1 MSRGRHAADHGS
13 FPRDL
18 VITVVGIIVVAVLVF
33 GGLWV
38 FSSFFGGDDAVGTTS
53 SLAGSTTVT
62 TEEPTPDTTASA
74 PSTTPTTAAPAST
87 TTPTITVRAPQ
98 EVTVQV
104 LNAVG
109 TTGLAAEV
117 TADLRAEGYRTVE
130 PDDYEPL
137 LDRSQVLFRDGYGP
151 EAFELA
157 AFFPD
162 AQVGMSP
169 DVPDGVD
176 IIVLLGSSYEGE

>member
-1 MSRGRHAADHGS
+1 MSRGRHASDQGT

-18 VITVVGIIVVAVLVF
+18 IITLVGIVVVAVLVF

-38 FSSFFGGDDAVGTTS
+38 FSLFFGDDGASSASTSAASVPTETTTDLQTPTTS
-53 SLAGSTTVT
+53 S
-62 TEEPTPDTTASA
+62 A
-74 PSTTPTTAAPAST
+74 PSSTATSVPPADT
-87 TTPTITVRAPQ
+87 TTPTITVRAPG
-98 EVTVQV
+98 EITVQV
-104 LNAVG
+104 LNSVG

-117 TADLRAEGYRTVE
+117 TATLRSEGYRTVE

-137 LDRSQVLFRDGYGP
+137 LDRSQILFRDGYGP

-157 AFFPD
+157 ALFPD

-169 DVPDGVD
+169 DVPDDVD
-176 IIVLLGSSYEGE
+176 IIVLLGSSFEDE

>member
-1 MSRGRHAADHGS
+1 MTRGRHAAGGT

-18 VITVVGIIVVAVLVF
+18 VITVVGIIVVGAIVF
-33 GGLWV
+33 TLLWV
-38 FSSFFGGDDAVGTTS
+38 GSSLTGGGDDAVVAS
-53 SLAGSTTVT
+53 STTVT
-62 TEEPTPDTTASA
+62 SIPAE
-74 PSTTPTTAAPAST
+74 APAST
-87 TTPTITVRAPQ
+87 AAGSESSTATTTIPQSSTTLDVVEARPTSDV
-98 EVTVQV
+98 VVQV

-117 TADLRAEGYRTVE
+117 TATLQEAGYETVP

-137 LDRSQVLFRDGYGP
+137 LSRSRVLFRDGYGP

-157 AFFPD
+157 ALFPD
-162 AQVGMSP
+162 AEVGQSP

-176 IIVLLGSSYEGE
+176 ILVLIGTTFEDE